1 MRDYTRIKAFQ
12 YVDELVIQIYK
23 ITRKFPNEERF
34 GITQQ
39 IRRAMISVASNLVEG
54 CYRRSQKEFVRFL
67 EIAYASLKESHYQL
81 RLSLR
86 LGFIDYPTFELLEA
100 QFNETE
106 KIFMSYYK
114 FHKNQLESK
123 NTEQSI

>member
-39 IRRAMISVASNLVEG
+39 IRRAMISVSSNLVEG
-54 CYRRSQKEFVRFL
+54 CYRSSQKEFVRFL
-67 EIAYASLKESHYQL
+67 EIAYSSLKEAHYQI
-81 RLSLR
+81 RLSVR